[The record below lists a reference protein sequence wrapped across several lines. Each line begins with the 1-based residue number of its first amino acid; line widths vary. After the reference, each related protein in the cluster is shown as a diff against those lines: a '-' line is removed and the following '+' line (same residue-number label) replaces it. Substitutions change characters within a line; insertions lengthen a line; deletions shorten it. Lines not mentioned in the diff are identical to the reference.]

1 MSSEL
6 LSLLVQ
12 HQDAQRYL
20 VYILKNAAYDPRCN
34 EVADA
39 HYKDMQ
45 AAIANCRRV
54 IDQVLIS
61 QHEVC
66 NQHGQV

>member
-1 MSSEL
+1 MNSDL
-6 LSLLVQ
+6 FALLVQ

-20 VYILKNAAYDPRCN
+20 AFILKNAAYDPRCN
-34 EVADA
+34 EVASA

-54 IDQVLIS
+54 IDEVLTK
-61 QHEVC
+61 QHEAY
-66 NQHGQV
+66 N